1 MRSPQSRRFTD
12 WTTSTALVVLAIAAP
27 ARAAGPPTST
37 TTATT
42 GKASPPSATR
52 LPHDG
57 LGTSGTSPFAW
68 VDDATLLGPGAVD
81 VTVSGASWHGTDAS
95 EVDAP
100 IVGAAVGVVP
110 RLQLSVRAPYVPS
123 DASAG
128 VTGGWGTTYLSG
140 KIGLLQG
147 ATLKLSVAPTLQ
159 VVSPEALTLLIGE
172 RRAQFGVPVS
182 AEMDQGAA
190 HIFASGGYFT
200 GGIAFAGGGVA
211 VNVSSHVAVS
221 ASLSHAW
228 SNTMTNGVFPK
239 RTDLSGGASVALT
252 SHFGVFSSVS
262 RTIATTDAN
271 SAGTTV
277 AAGMSIFVS
286 PASSRP

>member
-147 ATLKLSVAPTLQ
+147 DTLKLSVAPTLQ

-262 RTIATTDAN
+262 RTIGTTDAN